1 LPRARGKHNIILGEP
16 NTTVL
21 LLGNEAI
28 ARGAIEY
35 GIGFAAAYPGTPSSE
50 VVETLSSVANELGI
64 YVEWSV
70 NEKVAFESAY
80 AAAMSG
86 VPSLTAMK
94 HVGLNV
100 AADPLMTS
108 AYTGVEA
115 GFIIVTADD
124 PYMHSSQNE
133 QDNRWYGL
141 HAYIPVL
148 EPCDPQEAKD
158 LTYIGLELSEKL
170 HHPFILRSVT
180 RVSHVRAPVKLGI
193 MRGSRAIGSFPRN
206 PGRWTVIPENAR
218 KMKLRLLEKWR
229 VIESNL
235 SELPYN
241 RIEGDGKVLIVASG
255 IGYAYTSEAV
265 ETLGVEAKVLKIAS
279 PVPLPKKLV
288 EKAVEG
294 VEKVLIIEECDPVVE
309 LQLKALLKDMDLRVE
324 VYGENLLGRRGEL
337 TLDRVLESMAKVFK
351 VPWSIPELI
360 KPPIEPPPRPP
371 ILCPGC
377 PHRAT
382 FYVLK
387 MASKR
392 LKVDPIYSGDIGCY
406 SLGIQPPFNAQD
418 VIIEMG
424 GSIGLANGFAH
435 TVKERPVVAIIGD
448 STFFHAGLP
457 PLVNAI
463 YNRAPMLIIVLDN
476 ETTAMTGFQPH
487 PGTGV
492 KADGSPGKRVCIE
505 CIAKVMGAD
514 YVDVFDPYNV
524 RTALEAVEKG
534 FKVVMAGGV
543 AVLVARR
550 ECSLN
555 AARSGRL
562 SGVYQVDTLKC
573 IKCML
578 CLNELACPAIKVE
591 KGFPKVVENLCV
603 GCGVCNEICPVKAFS
618 KIR

>member
-1 LPRARGKHNIILGEP
+1 LPKARGSHRVLGEP
-16 NTTVL
+16 NTTVF

-35 GIGFAAAYPGTPSSE
+35 GIGFATAYPGTPSSE
-50 VVETLSSVANELGI
+50 VVETLGLVASELGI

-70 NEKVAFESAY
+70 NEKVAFEGAY

-115 GFIIVTADD
+115 GFLIVTADD

-148 EPCDPQEAKD
+148 EPCDPQEAKE
-158 LTYIGLELSEKL
+158 LTYLGLELSEKL

-180 RVSHVRAPVKLGI
+180 RVSHVRAPVRLGEV
-193 MRGSRAIGSFPRN
+193 RKPRAVGFFPRE
-206 PGRWTVIPENAR
+206 PSKWAVVPENAR
-218 KMKLRLLEKWR
+218 KMKQRILEKWR
-229 VIESNL
+229 TVESYLAN
-235 SELPYN
+235 LPYT
-241 RIEGDGKVLIVASG
+241 RVEGEGKVLIVSSG
-255 IGYAYTSEAV
+255 IGYAYVAEA
-265 ETLGVEAKVLKIAS
+265 TEALNVKARVLKLAS
-279 PVPLPKKLV
+279 PVPLPRKVV
-288 EKAVEG
+288 ESAVEG
-294 VEKVLIIEECDPVVE
+294 VEKVLVIEECDPVVE
-309 LQLKALLKDMDLRVE
+309 LQLKALLQDLGLRVE
-324 VYGENLLGRRGEL
+324 VHGEDLLGRRGEL
-337 TLDRVLESMAKVFK
+337 TLDRVVGAIAKVFGI
-351 VPWSIPELI
+351 PWSAPEVL
-360 KPPIEPPPRPP
+360 KTPIEPPQRPP

-382 FYVLK
+382 FYALK
-387 MASKR
+387 MAVRR
-392 LKVDPIYSGDIGCY
+392 LRVDPIYSGDIGCY

-435 TVKERPVVAIIGD
+435 TVKERPAVAIIGD

-457 PLVNAI
+457 PLVNAV
-463 YNRAPMLIIVLDN
+463 YNRAPMLVLVLDN

-492 KADGSPGKRVCIE
+492 KADGSLGKKMCIE
-505 CIAKVMGAD
+505 CIAEAIGVD
-514 YVDVFDPYNV
+514 YVEVFDPYNV
-524 RTALEAVEKG
+524 KKAIETIEKG
-534 FKVVMAGGV
+534 LRVAMSGGV

-555 AARSGRL
+555 ATRGGRL
-562 SGVYQVDTLKC
+562 SGVYQVDLEKC
-573 IKCML
+573 VKCML
-578 CLNELACPAIKVE
+578 CVNELACPAIRVE
-591 KGFPKVVENLCV
+591 KGFPKVIESLCI
-603 GCGVCNEICPVKAFS
+603 GCGVCNEVCPVKAFT